1 MRGAR
6 IVTRINA
13 PFVVAELERGRIAE
27 HIHVG
32 FPKRTYGTDVLPV
45 AAEGVCVHFFTRGK
59 HCGNDVFAEVVARFF
74 VRLVLA
80 QVFEELFLIE
90 DVNAHRSL
98 GAVGV
103 LRLLREFRYAVIR
116 IGRHDTEA
124 ARLAERH
131 LDNGNGAVGAV
142 FLVRVKHL
150 RIVHF
155 VDMVARQHKHIFGI
169 VPVDEL
175 NILIDRIC
183 GAAVPVGG
191 FFALIGRQDLNAAE
205 GAVKIPRQTVA
216 DIIVEKERLILREN
230 THGINAGVD
239 AVGKSKVD
247 DTVFSA
253 ERNGGLGE
261 P

>member
-1 MRGAR
+1 
-6 IVTRINA
+6 
-13 PFVVAELERGRIAE
+13 
-27 HIHVG
+27 
-32 FPKRTYGTDVLPV
+32 
-45 AAEGVCVHFFTRGK
+45 
-59 HCGNDVFAEVVARFF
+59 
-74 VRLVLA
+74 
-80 QVFEELFLIE
+80 
-90 DVNAHRSL
+90 
-98 GAVGV
+98 
-103 LRLLREFRYAVIR
+103 
-116 IGRHDTEA
+116 
-124 ARLAERH
+124 
-131 LDNGNGAVGAV
+131 
-142 FLVRVKHL
+142 
-150 RIVHF
+150 
-155 VDMVARQHKHIFGI
+155 MVARQHKHIFGI